1 MSSLDINGKYLD
13 QVSKI
18 QGITSDNI
26 SLLDKI
32 NTVTNTL
39 KNKRYNE
46 LLANNG
52 ALLQNMSLTSIA
64 DEVKKGNMDM

>member
-18 QGITSDNI
+18 QSITNDNI
-26 SLLDKI
+26 SLLDKM

>member
-18 QGITSDNI
+18 QGIAADNI
-26 SLLDKI
+26 NLIDKY
-32 NTVTNTL
+32 NTVSNTL

>member
-18 QGITSDNI
+18 QSITNENI
-26 SLLDKI
+26 SLLDKM

>member
-26 SLLDKI
+26 SLLDKM